1 MAIDSTYKSSRAK
14 QSKAAFNDYFGRS
27 GVTNRPIPKGT
38 TISPRTNSNTPRRE
52 ENNDNRGNVV
62 PSTSEVRNRVVD
74 PTALSSTQL
83 QDMIDM
89 GFNPARRDTSGNIIN
104 PYGSG
109 GLRDYISFPNLEQ
122 NQINEIYNKRVSRFL
137 NPLDQ
142 DPTSLKRGF
151 GSLFGSSEGEPTIS
165 GPLRKQL
172 PEGGMSTPDMIA
184 RGVASL
190 MTPFGPIIAMTDP
203 RGTTVVP
210 EGSPNYDP
218 SMDPRNKDT
227 SMLGNML
234 NFFTGGAGTEAG
246 SRIKELL
253 PDLSNLLPGGGE
265 EVLPSEGPV
274 ANPFYPDMQRQQP
287 LVYPDMGIGFEDV
300 PDINP
305 LVVTSDMLPPGDRE
319 AAIEA
324 YRQGDQLSPDLGEHI
339 QKYYETQRMLE
350 SQDFSEIN
358 LPSAYQLFRDVRNSP
373 VGQGI
378 ENLYNL
384 GTDGINLPAFG
395 GNINFQANPVDES
408 ASINYT
414 RALG

>member
-14 QSKAAFNDYFGRS
+14 QSKAAFDDYFGGGRS

-62 PSTSEVRNRVVD
+62 PSTSEVRNRVVN

-83 QDMIDM
+83 QDMIEM

-142 DPTSLKRGF
+142 DQTSLRRGF

-190 MTPFGPIIAMTDP
+190 MTPFGPVLSMTDP
-203 RGTTVVP
+203 RDTTMVP
-210 EGSPNYDP
+210 EFSANPDP
-218 SMDPRNKDT
+218 DKRYNPDLDPRNKDT

-234 NFFTGGAGTEAG
+234 NFFTGGAGTEGAARV
-246 SRIKELL
+246 SEMLPTLSELL
-253 PDLSNLLPGGGE
+253 PTNL
-265 EVLPSEGPV
+265 
-274 ANPFYPDMQRQQP
+274 FQQP
-287 LVYPDMGIGFEDV
+287 ITTMTDEELSEAMLTRQKEPFEYTAQNV
-300 PDINP
+300 
-305 LVVTSDMLPPGDRE
+305 LARST
-319 AAIEA
+319 
-324 YRQGDQLSPDLGEHI
+324 
-339 QKYYETQRMLE
+339 
-350 SQDFSEIN
+350 FSE
-358 LPSAYQLFRDVRNSP
+358 PF
-373 VGQGI
+373 
-378 ENLYNL
+378 LY
-384 GTDGINLPAFG
+384 
-395 GNINFQANPVDES
+395 
-408 ASINYT
+408 
-414 RALG
+414 

>member
-1 MAIDSTYKSSRAK
+1 MASSR
-14 QSKAAFNDYFGRS
+14 
-27 GVTNRPIPKGT
+27 
-38 TISPRTNSNTPRRE
+38 
-52 ENNDNRGNVV
+52 DNRYNRELGEKVAKRIDFSKPYRRV
-62 PSTSEVRNRVVD
+62 ERDRDDGLPKALLARMQKQGFDPST
-74 PTALSSTQL
+74 T
-83 QDMIDM
+83 
-89 GFNPARRDTSGNIIN
+89 DTSGNIVN
-104 PYGSG
+104 PYGSS
-109 GLRDYISFPNLEQ
+109 GLRQYISFPNLEQ
-122 NQINEIYNKRVSRFL
+122 NQINEIYNKRVQRFL
-137 NPLDQ
+137 APETMAARNPQ
-142 DPTSLKRGF
+142 AMRRGF
-151 GSLFGSSEGEPTIS
+151 GSLFGSSEGEATIS

-190 MTPFGPIIAMTDP
+190 MTPFGPVLSMTDP
-203 RGTTVVP
+203 RGTIVVP

-300 PDINP
+300 PDRNP
-305 LVVTSDMLPPGDRE
+305 LVVTSDMLPSGDRQ

-324 YRQGDQLSPDLGEHI
+324 YKKGDQLSPDLGEHI

-350 SQDFSEIN
+350 SQDVSEIN
-358 LPSAYQLFRDVRNSP
+358 LSSPYEIFQNIQNSP

-378 ENLYNL
+378 ESLYNL

-395 GNINFQANPVDES
+395 GNINLKANPFNES
-408 ASINYT
+408 AGITYS